1 MAIINGQDLF
11 FFPTGTPSGGSQE
24 GSLYR
29 HLVEI
34 RFTGYL
40 NTNDQSIG
48 RMSSGYASVAILD
61 NNSTAYTQQTISS
74 IRNNCL
80 AIGHICSDEGG
91 PPLYSISS
99 IDFSENGIAVHCA
112 HLYSTPIEYPE
123 IYISGASAS
132 LFDIYS
138 VTDIVTTIPVPV
150 LETEGGGGT
159 ITVDPNYSPESDNA
173 QSGKAVAEAIE
184 SISGT
189 KLITEN
195 LEFTHTTSYPEVT
208 KYSFTTSSTP
218 TGYWVYKAGNIKGG
232 ILSVNWDT
240 SQLSSFN
247 ILLYLFDELGN
258 PHMNSQGGQKI
269 WAGELC
275 DPGAW
280 YEPANG
286 SGFNKATAP
295 FTFKVPDGCT
305 VQLCMRSTS
314 NTVFPSGSS
323 LTSGADLLAVAETF
337 FEVKVSK
344 EIPYGKI
351 DVAQGKEN
359 ASRILMTDR
368 DGNIFCGATLPVSTA
383 FTPTWDTV
391 IHRGW
396 ISGATENTLPAFF
409 LAKENGYDWV
419 ECDVTASKEGIPV
432 LAHDTTITGTNASG
446 ATETLTVLQSTL
458 EQLKSLTLSTSER
471 FGEIKIATLAEL
483 LEMARLLDIKIL
495 LDMKVSAKNI
505 LETIAKTVVRYGMSK
520 NVVYMPELS
529 GAPHI
534 AAIDKNANFDFV
546 QFGANP
552 TIDTDFSAYTALLTG
567 GNRVNIDV
575 NAASWGFDESVIK
588 AINAAGLG
596 LSAWNV
602 QHGRIAK
609 CLNAGAV
616 RITKANSC
624 DAADLNAIY
633 FATKSYW

>member
-1 MAIINGQDLF
+1 MAKINGQDLF
-11 FFPTGTPSGGSQE
+11 FFPTGNASGGSQE
-24 GSLYR
+24 GSLYH
-29 HLVEI
+29 HLITFTFGYSEGSYVTFSGCVTTGIVDDNQEPYSSLEALNGLRCSGNLACGHIYSTSEANDSIKSIITSVDFTESGVKLHFCASAIHDGPISFIIQDQIDYSIANITDTVTKIPVDVIEVE
-34 RFTGYL
+34 GEGDE
-40 NTNDQSIG
+40 NTN
-48 RMSSGYASVAILD
+48 
-61 NNSTAYTQQTISS
+61 
-74 IRNNCL
+74 
-80 AIGHICSDEGG
+80 
-91 PPLYSISS
+91 
-99 IDFSENGIAVHCA
+99 
-112 HLYSTPIEYPE
+112 
-123 IYISGASAS
+123 
-132 LFDIYS
+132 
-138 VTDIVTTIPVPV
+138 
-150 LETEGGGGT
+150 
-159 ITVDPNYSPESDNA
+159 ITVDQNYNPDSPNA
-173 QSGKAVAEAIE
+173 QSGTAVAEAIE

-189 KLITEN
+189 ELLTEN
-195 LEFTHTTSYPEVT
+195 LEFVYTTLYPNVT
-208 KYSFTTSSTP
+208 DYSFTTTSTP
-218 TGYWVYKAGNIKGG
+218 NGYWVYKAGNIKGG

-247 ILLYLFDELGN
+247 ILLYLFDELGR

-295 FTFKVPDGCT
+295 FTFKVPEGCT
-305 VQLCMRSTS
+305 VQICMRSTS
-314 NTVFPSGSS
+314 NLVFPSGSS
-323 LTSGADLLAVAETF
+323 FSSGADLLAVAETF
-337 FEVKVSK
+337 FDVKVSK

-368 DGNIFCGATLPVSTA
+368 NGNIFCGNSLPINTS
-383 FTPTWDTV
+383 FSPTWDTV

-432 LAHDTTITGTNASG
+432 LAHDTTITGKNASG

-520 NVVYMPELS
+520 NVVYMPDLG
-529 GAPHI
+529 GAPSI

-546 QFGANP
+546 KFGANP
-552 TIDTDFSAYTALLTG
+552 TIDTDFSAYTSLLTG
-567 GNRVNIDV
+567 GNRVNINV
-575 NAASWGFDESVIK
+575 NASSWGFDESVIK

-602 QHGRIAK
+602 GHGQVVK

-624 DAADLNAIY
+624 DGADLNAIY